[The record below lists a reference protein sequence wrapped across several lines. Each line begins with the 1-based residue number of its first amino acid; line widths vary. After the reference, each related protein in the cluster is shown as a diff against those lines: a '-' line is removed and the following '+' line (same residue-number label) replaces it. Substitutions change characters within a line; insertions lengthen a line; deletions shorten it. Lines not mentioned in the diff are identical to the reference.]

1 MRLKNY
7 GRNHKKRKEYIK
19 QSGLLLV
26 GVDVSKAKHDACI
39 GSLEG
44 VRCRIGFRNARDGF
58 KRFEDAIRK
67 NMFRNKCKHVLI
79 AMEPSGLYW
88 YALYNRLKSCGYG
101 VCLVK
106 TAGQLR
112 TTAGQCRMGK
122 ARQIKKMH
130 TVSLIFCNKV
140 SFFCRLN
147 VMMNLT
153 VHSGTPLRN

>member
-1 MRLKNY
+1 MPIRLKDY
-7 GRNHKKRKEYIK
+7 GRNQKKRKEYIK

-67 NMFRNKCKHVLI
+67 NIFRNKCKHVLI
-79 AMEPSGLYW
+79 AMEPSGLYLSAVSAQAGW

-101 VCLVK
+101 VCLVNCRAVKNNRRTMQDGESK
-106 TAGQLR
+106 TD
-112 TTAGQCRMGK
+112 
-122 ARQIKKMH
+122 KKDAY
-130 TVSLIFCNKV
+130 
-140 SFFCRLN
+140 
-147 VMMNLT
+147 
-153 VHSGTPLRN
+153 SGREKGDGVEITRF